1 MTKKFFRPLVAMVL
15 TISLFCVCSLNSL
28 VSSAAWFQHNT
39 PATITTSSPLTGV
52 SHTYDGNYM
61 GIELTVQRLSPDVT
75 NFAGLVVEPII
86 NGVGGTR
93 YYVDFTQ
100 KNYAKL
106 DNIPI
111 PNGASVKFR
120 YTVFGTNLYSV
131 TLTRVVS
138 YSWTS

>member
-1 MTKKFFRPLVAMVL
+1 MKKKFHFF
-15 TISLFCVCSLNSL
+15 IIICKNF
-28 VSSAAWFQHNT
+28 
-39 PATITTSSPLTGV
+39 
-52 SHTYDGNYM
+52 
-61 GIELTVQRLSPDVT
+61 DVT
-75 NFAGLVVEPII
+75 DFAGLVVEPII

-120 YTVFGTNLYSV
+120 YSVFGTNLYSAM
-131 TLTRVVS
+131 
-138 YSWTS
+138 

>member
-1 MTKKFFRPLVAMVL
+1 MTKRILKAFVAVVL
-15 TISLFCVCSLNSL
+15 TILLFCVCILNSL

-52 SHTYDGNYM
+52 AHTYDGNYM

-75 NFAGLVVEPII
+75 DFAGLAVEPII

-93 YYVDFTQ
+93 YYVDFT
-100 KNYAKL
+100 KSNYAKL

-111 PNGASVKFR
+111 PNGANVQFR
-120 YTVFGTNLYSV
+120 YSVFGTNLYSV

-138 YSWTS
+138 YSWTA